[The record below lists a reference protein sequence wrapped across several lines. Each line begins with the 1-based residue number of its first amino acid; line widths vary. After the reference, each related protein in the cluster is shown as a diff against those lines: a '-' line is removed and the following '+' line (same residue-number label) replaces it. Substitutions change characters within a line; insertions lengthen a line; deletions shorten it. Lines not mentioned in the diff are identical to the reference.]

1 MTIQCKTLTVLK
13 KCTSN
18 WQCEIPLNGYEYDG
32 CGNRRLNIEGICGI
46 IRGTIIQL
54 NAINLTTNQTIKTYE
69 WKLNNNKILLNNNK
83 LSLNNNKLSLN
94 NINITIDTS
103 NLEYGDNTIS
113 LRTQNNCNMWSDEIK
128 KIINIVEYL
137 CNISQCDFTITQ

>member
-1 MTIQCKTLTVLK
+1 MTIQCKTLIVLK

-18 WQCEIPLNGYEYDG
+18 WQCELPLNGYEYDG

-46 IRGTIIQL
+46 IKGTIIQL
-54 NAINLTTNQTIKTYE
+54 DAINLTTNQTIKTYE
-69 WKLNNNKILLNNNK
+69 WKLNNNK
-83 LSLNNNKLSLN
+83 LSLN

-103 NLEYGDNTIS
+103 DLEYGDNIIS
-113 LRTQNNCNMWSDEIK
+113 LRTQNNCNIWSDEMQ

>member
-13 KCTSN
+13 KCISD
-18 WQCEIPLNGYEYDG
+18 WQCEIPFNGHEYDG
-32 CGNRRLNIEGICGI
+32 CGNRRLNTEGICGI
-46 IRGTIIQL
+46 IKGTIIQL
-54 NAINLTTNQTIKTYE
+54 DAINLTTNQTIKTYE
-69 WKLNNNKILLNNNK
+69 WKLNNNKI
-83 LSLNNNKLSLN
+83 SLN

-103 NLEYGDNTIS
+103 DLEYGDNIIS
-113 LRTQNNCNMWSDEIK
+113 LRTQNNCNIWSNEIK